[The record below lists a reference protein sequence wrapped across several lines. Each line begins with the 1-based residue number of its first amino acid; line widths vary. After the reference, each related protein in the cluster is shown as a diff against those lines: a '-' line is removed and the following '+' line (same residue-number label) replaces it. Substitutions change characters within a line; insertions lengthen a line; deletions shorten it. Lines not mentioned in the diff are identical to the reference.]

1 MLSAVDVA
9 VVSSPSQ
16 GVVRSPLAEYFAC
29 AIACAV
35 ANIVVW
41 RCLVACIRWVLKELV
56 STYVPLN
63 SIHVEVFHT
72 TQQYGAVCDL
82 LCCQR
87 QCLLHLN
94 IFTFMW

>member
-16 GVVRSPLAEYFAC
+16 GVVHSPLAEYVAC

-41 RCLVACIRWVLKELV
+41 RCLVACIRWVLKE
-56 STYVPLN
+56 
-63 SIHVEVFHT
+63 
-72 TQQYGAVCDL
+72 
-82 LCCQR
+82 
-87 QCLLHLN
+87 
-94 IFTFMW
+94 